1 MKPLPNLDDGAAMAA
16 RGRRSALMSARND
29 AAEELRNVCVAIQ
42 SVDLH
47 AEREVTLLCGRGR
60 MALDQLE
67 QIARLAN
74 V

>member
-1 MKPLPNLDDGAAMAA
+1 MKPIPDLTNEPAMLA

-47 AEREVTLLCGRGR
+47 AEREVSLLCGRGR

-67 QIARLAN
+67 QIAQLAN
-74 V
+74 N